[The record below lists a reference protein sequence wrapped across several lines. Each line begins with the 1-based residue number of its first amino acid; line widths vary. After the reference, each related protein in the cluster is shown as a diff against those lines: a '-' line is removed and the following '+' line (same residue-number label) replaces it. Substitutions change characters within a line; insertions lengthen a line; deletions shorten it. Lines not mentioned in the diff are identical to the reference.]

1 MKESQFYRA
10 HNKRQASQ
18 LNRSFHGVIQHSFAL
33 QLPHAREFRETS
45 GWLPRRGRQA
55 KSSASFSARQR
66 KYHERAHKRLLS
78 LFEDPTG
85 GFEFRVP
92 AELADT
98 GLDASENSRPGA
110 YSWLLREQNA
120 RLDPQPLALL
130 PDAGGAVRLPRPL
143 TWAEANVNSLSG
155 NPVSTWEGFIFAQRG
170 PSGWTTGPER
180 PIAND
185 LLLEEPG
192 AFAAGDAQ
200 DVSRALF
207 QLWAHWRSR
216 LFGVS
221 LANRFFNVFLPH
233 AFLSLDALAD
243 HEDAGAVARS
253 PGAEGSF
260 LLQPFVSLVR
270 EPDRSRCRRTSTFT
284 VLLIPIRGRA
294 DGARVEQREMSLR
307 EIEAS
312 VRGVWGLAA
321 DRLGANR
328 RQFVLDG
335 PLRRYCANVED
346 ELPPGPLS
354 VRQWTESIMYCT
366 SRMRRD
372 RLRRRRHFRNV
383 PDDEELGDKVLTS
396 LASSRVSAMTVVD
409 PRLERK
415 EVRRWHEINPQ
426 FEETRM
432 LPGALPDLV
441 RAVSGR
447 IYIGQGSCYRLDRP
461 FLDRDSY
468 AEVAVPVA
476 RSLITTTTRDS
487 QERYEG
493 SGLLQ
498 SVISGYMVLG
508 AATAQSLIRSSYHEI
523 EAHSDPK
530 QFGEISKEFTRDFH
544 EIYDLDIVWES
555 YKRTYRAILEQF
567 EIMHDY
573 DALHRKL
580 DMLFDTT
587 VAEFTEWQHT
597 RLWFVTWLLVLVA
610 VATIVVQVVV
620 K

>member
-1 MKESQFYRA
+1 MTESDFYRE
-10 HNKRQASQ
+10 HNERQACE
-18 LNRSFHGVIQHSFAL
+18 LKRSFHGVIQHSFAL

-66 KYHERAHKRLLS
+66 KYHERAHKQLLS

-85 GFEFRVP
+85 GFEFKFP
-92 AELADT
+92 ADLAAA
-98 GLDASENSRPGA
+98 GLGPVESSRPGA
-110 YSWLLREQNA
+110 YSWLLRERHA

-130 PDAGGAVRLPRPL
+130 QRDGTGRLPPPL
-143 TWAEANVNSLSG
+143 SWAEASAHQ
-155 NPVSTWEGFIFAQRG
+155 PVSTWQGFIFAQRG
-170 PSGWTTGPER
+170 TARRITGFEP

-185 LLLEEPG
+185 MLLGEV
-192 AFAAGDAQ
+192 DARVCDAE
-200 DVSRALF
+200 DVSRVLF

-233 AFLSLDALAD
+233 AVLSLEGLAE

-253 PGAEGSF
+253 PDTEGS
-260 LLQPFVSLVR
+260 LLVQPFVSLVR

-294 DGARVEQREMSLR
+294 DGSRVEQREMSLR
-307 EIEAS
+307 EIEGS
-312 VRGVWGLAA
+312 VRGSWGLAA
-321 DRLGANR
+321 ERLGANR
-328 RQFVLDG
+328 RRFFLDG
-335 PLRRYCANVED
+335 PLRRYCANIEH
-346 ELPPGPLS
+346 ELPDGPLS
-354 VRQWTESIMYCT
+354 VREWTESLMYCT

-372 RLRRRRHFRNV
+372 RLRRRRHFRSV

-396 LASSRVSAMTVVD
+396 VASSRVSAMTVVD
-409 PRLERK
+409 ADLKRQD
-415 EVRRWHEINPQ
+415 VREWHEINPRLEQ
-426 FEETRM
+426 APM
-432 LPGALPDLV
+432 LPGALPDLL

-447 IYIGQGSCYRLDRP
+447 IYLGQGSCYRLDRP

-468 AEVAVPVA
+468 AEVAVPVT
-476 RSLITTTTRDS
+476 RSLITTTTPDS

-493 SGLLQ
+493 SALMQ

-573 DALHRKL
+573 KALHGKL
-580 DMLFDTT
+580 EMLFDTT

>member
-1 MKESQFYRA
+1 MTESDFYRE
-10 HNKRQASQ
+10 HNERGASE
-18 LNRSFHGVIQHSFAL
+18 LKGSFHGVIQHSFAL

-78 LFEDPTG
+78 LFEDSTG
-85 GFEFRVP
+85 GFEFRFP
-92 AELADT
+92 ADLADAAA
-98 GLDASENSRPGA
+98 DSADSSPPGE
-110 YSWLLREQNA
+110 YSWLLRERNA

-130 PDAGGAVRLPRPL
+130 QRRGTGRLPPPL
-143 TWAEANVNSLSG
+143 SWAEAQLNQPL
-155 NPVSTWEGFIFAQRG
+155 STWEGFIFAQRG
-170 PSGWTTGPER
+170 TSRWITDAER

-185 LLLEEPG
+185 LLLSEAG
-192 AFAAGDAQ
+192 ARVGDAE
-200 DVSRALF
+200 DVSRVLF

-233 AFLSLDALAD
+233 AVLSLEAPAE
-243 HEDAGAVARS
+243 HEDTEAVARS
-253 PGAEGSF
+253 PDAEGS
-260 LLQPFVSLVR
+260 LLVQPFVSLVR

-294 DGARVEQREMSLR
+294 DATPVDQREMSLR
-307 EIEAS
+307 EIEGS
-312 VRGVWGLAA
+312 VRAAWGLAA

-328 RQFVLDG
+328 RRFLLDG
-335 PLRRYCANVED
+335 PLRRYCANIEHD
-346 ELPPGPLS
+346 LPDGPLS
-354 VRQWTESIMYCT
+354 VRQWTESMMYCT

-372 RLRRRRHFRNV
+372 RLRRRRRFRNV
-383 PDDEELGDKVLTS
+383 PDDEELGDKVLTAV
-396 LASSRVSAMTVVD
+396 ASSRVSAVTLVD
-409 PRLERK
+409 PTLQRRD
-415 EVRRWHEINPQ
+415 VRQWHEVNPG
-426 FEETRM
+426 FEEARM
-432 LPGALPDLV
+432 LPGALPDLL

-447 IYIGQGSCYRLDRP
+447 IYIGRGSSYRLDRP
-461 FLDRDSY
+461 FLDRDYY

-476 RSLITTTTRDS
+476 RSLITTTTLDS

-493 SGLLQ
+493 SALVQ

-555 YKRTYRAILEQF
+555 YKRTYRSILEQF

-580 DMLFDTT
+580 EMLFDTT

-610 VATIVVQVVV
+610 IATIVVQVVG

>member
-1 MKESQFYRA
+1 VTESEFYRD
-10 HNKRQASQ
+10 HNEREASE
-18 LNRSFHGVIQHSFAL
+18 LKGSFHGVIQHSFAL

-45 GWLPRRGRQA
+45 GWLPHRGRQA

-66 KYHERAHKRLLS
+66 KYHERAHKRLRS

-85 GFEFRVP
+85 RFEFKFPVD
-92 AELADT
+92 LADAE
-98 GLDASENSRPGA
+98 LDASQSPGPGA
-110 YSWLLREQNA
+110 YSWLLSKRQA
-120 RLDPQPLALL
+120 RLDPQQLALL
-130 PDAGGAVRLPRPL
+130 NDGGATALPRAL
-143 TWAEANVNSLSG
+143 SWAEATSG
-155 NPVSTWEGFIFAQRG
+155 EPVSTWEGFIFAQRG
-170 PSGWTTGPER
+170 TSHWTTGPER

-185 LLLEEPG
+185 MLLSEAG
-192 AFAAGDAQ
+192 APAGDGE
-200 DVSRALF
+200 DVSRVLF

-233 AFLSLDALAD
+233 AILSLEAAAE
-243 HEDAGAVARS
+243 HEDTGAVARS
-253 PGAEGSF
+253 PNAEGS
-260 LLQPFVSLVR
+260 LLIQPFVSLVR

-284 VLLIPIRGRA
+284 VLLIPILSRA
-294 DGARVEQREMSLR
+294 STPPLEQREMSLR
-307 EIEAS
+307 EIEGS
-312 VRGVWGLAA
+312 VRGAWGLAA

-328 RQFVLDG
+328 RRFFLDG
-335 PLRRYCANVED
+335 PLRHYCANIEHD
-346 ELPPGPLS
+346 LPDGPLS
-354 VRQWTESIMYCT
+354 VRQWTESMMYCT

-372 RLRRRRHFRNV
+372 RLRRRRRFRSV
-383 PDDEELGDKVLTS
+383 PDDEELGDKVLTAV
-396 LASSRVSAMTVVD
+396 ASSRVSAVTLVD
-409 PRLERK
+409 PKLRRED
-415 EVRRWHEINPQ
+415 VRQWHEFNPG
-426 FEETRM
+426 FEEARM
-432 LPGALPDLV
+432 LPGALPDLL

-447 IYIGQGSCYRLDRP
+447 IYIGQGSSYRLDRP
-461 FLDRDSY
+461 FLDRDYY

-476 RSLITTTTRDS
+476 RSLITTTTLDS

-493 SGLLQ
+493 SALLQ

-555 YKRTYRAILEQF
+555 YKRTYRSILEQF

-580 DMLFDTT
+580 EMLFDTT

-597 RLWFVTWLLVLVA
+597 RLWFVTWLLVFVA